1 MAVTTT
7 WKVLDMKH
15 NPNDGGVLEVK
26 WELRATADTG
36 ETAVEGGELK
46 IDSYDAS
53 SPNFIPFANLTEETV
68 LGWVWDDL
76 GDKKAEIE
84 SDRTAKVDAQIAKKA
99 NEATGLPW
107 SN

>member
-1 MAVTTT
+1 
-7 WKVLDMKH
+7 MKH

-53 SPNFIPFANLTEETV
+53 SPNFIPFANLTEATV

-76 GDKKAEIE
+76 GDKKTEIE
-84 SDRTAKVDAQIAKKA
+84 SDRTDKVNAQIAKKS

-107 SN
+107 AT

>member
-1 MAVTTT
+1 MAITTT
-7 WKVLDMKH
+7 WTILDMKY

-53 SPNFIPFANLTEETV
+53 SPNFIPFANLTEDTV
-68 LGWVWDDL
+68 LNWVWDDL

-84 SDRTAKVDAQIAKKA
+84 SDRTAKVDAQIAKNT

-107 SN
+107 SK

>member
-15 NPNDGGVLEVK
+15 NPTDGGVLEVK

-36 ETAVEGGELK
+36 ETAVEGGEYK

-53 SPNFIPFANLTEETV
+53 APDFVPFANLTEDTV
-68 LGWVWDDL
+68 LNWVWTDL
-76 GDKKAEIE
+76 GDQKAAIE
-84 SDRTAKVDAQIAKKA
+84 ADRTSKVEAQIARKT

-107 SN
+107 AE

>member
-7 WKVLDMKH
+7 WKVLDMKR
-15 NPNDGGVLEVK
+15 NSSDDGVVEVK

-46 IDSYDAS
+46 IESYDAS
-53 SPNFIPFANLTEETV
+53 SPDFVPFADLTEDTV
-68 LGWVWDDL
+68 LGWVWEDL

-84 SDRTAKVDAQIAKKA
+84 ADRTAKVEAQIAKNA
-99 NEATGLPW
+99 SEATGLPW
-107 SN
+107 AE

>member
-1 MAVTTT
+1 MAITTT
-7 WKVLDMKH
+7 WKILDMKH

-36 ETAVEGGELK
+36 ETAVEGGEYK
-46 IDSYDAS
+46 IESYDVS
-53 SPNFIPFANLTEETV
+53 SPNFIPFADLTEETV
-68 LGWVWDDL
+68 LGWVWEDL

-84 SDRTAKVDAQIAKKA
+84 SDRTSKVEAQIAKKT

-107 SN
+107 AN

>member
-1 MAVTTT
+1 
-7 WKVLDMKH
+7 MKH
-15 NPNDGGVLEVK
+15 NPNDGGVLEIK
-26 WELRATADTG
+26 WELRASADTG

-46 IDSYDAS
+46 IDSYDVS

-76 GDKKAEIE
+76 GDKKTEIE
-84 SDRTAKVDAQIAKKA
+84 SDRTAKVDAQIAKKS

-107 SN
+107 AT